1 MHSPASRRI
10 VSPGES
16 ATRRTPEACA
26 VPRPRALLVAD
37 VDIGDTAHAPRVG
50 WRAAC
55 VHGRDRC
62 VLADV
67 CVRVAIPPMRIMP
80 LMRAA

>member
-1 MHSPASRRI
+1 MNFPHLVASSRWDWRIGDATSERR
-10 VSPGES
+10 VAS
-16 ATRRTPEACA
+16 
-26 VPRPRALLVAD
+26 RALLVAD